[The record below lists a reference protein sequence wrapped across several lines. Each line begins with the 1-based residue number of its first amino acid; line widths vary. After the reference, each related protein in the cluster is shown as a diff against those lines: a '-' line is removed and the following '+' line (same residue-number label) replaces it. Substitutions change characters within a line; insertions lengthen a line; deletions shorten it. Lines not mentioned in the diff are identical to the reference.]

1 MGALSRAAR
10 GWRVRPL
17 WITGLSLWAPG
28 TGSLEAF
35 MKGAHDPSLDDAP
48 CAWVPPRLLRGS
60 SRLTRMFGE
69 AAAQAV
75 TAAGRDPKSIATIYT
90 SSFGEIE
97 TMVLLLDTI
106 FRGDGQL
113 SPMRFKNSVHNAG
126 SGLGS
131 IGQSNTAFS
140 TALAAGARSFEAGML
155 EAIALVNERGGD
167 VVVSCADDV
176 IPAPLSR
183 VEGEREED
191 RRAGLSV
198 GVVISAEPGPAPL
211 AQIVRVVALA
221 GRVPM
226 PREAFG
232 RALGARVLQNPAAHA
247 LPLFERLPVSAV
259 GAVVPLAFDSDAP
272 YGLELGR

>member
-1 MGALSRAAR
+1 M
-10 GWRVRPL
+10 RPL
-17 WITGLSLWAPG
+17 WITGVSLWAPRRA
-28 TGSLEAF
+28 SLQAY
-35 MKGAHDPSLDDAP
+35 MQGAHDPSVEDAP

-75 TAAGRDPKSIATIYT
+75 TAAGRDPKTIATVYT
-90 SSFGEIE
+90 SSYGEIE

-131 IGQSNTAFS
+131 IGQGNTAFS

-167 VVVSCADDV
+167 AVVSCADDV
-176 IPAPLSR
+176 IPAPLSQAELR
-183 VEGEREED
+183 SAPAHRE
-191 RRAGLSV
+191 ALSV
-198 GVVISAEPGPAPL
+198 GVVISAEPGERVL
-211 AQIVRVVALA
+211 ARIARVVALPA
-221 GRVPM
+221 RA
-226 PREAFG
+226 PRAHE
-232 RALGARVLQNPAAHA
+232 ALGHPISPGLANNPAAHA
-247 LPLFERLPVSAV
+247 LPLFDALV
-259 GAVVPLAFDSDAP
+259 GASPLAPGHVVPLAFDTDAP
-272 YGLELGR
+272 YGLELTRD